1 MPRKTPG
8 LLLTHTAWE
17 IGLVRRIFILPAL
30 AIALCSCITQS
41 AIVKDVH
48 VGDQIAYGPV
58 VTAYYAV
65 FEFLQIRPFYSMKS
79 GYGFETRFDSYGKAS
94 FIEAW
99 SFGKQ
104 LDYSKGASQKGICF
118 QAPCLI
124 EETGIVLVSEADF
137 LAAAQN
143 GFAFALVGK
152 LRRINGN
159 ASAQAFGAVLKLKK
173 QLAPAPS
180 TIQPPPKP
188 YPDLA
193 LELDAKSGEL
203 HPREQ
208 ALYPNEKPRPD

>member
-1 MPRKTPG
+1 VK
-8 LLLTHTAWE
+8 
-17 IGLVRRIFILPAL
+17 RIFILLAL

-79 GYGFETRFDSYGKAS
+79 GYGFETRFNSYGKAS
-94 FIEAW
+94 FVEAW

-104 LDYSKGASQKGICF
+104 LDYSKGVSQKGICF

-124 EETGIVLVSEADF
+124 EETGIVLLSEADF

-152 LRRINGN
+152 LRRINGK
-159 ASAQAFGAVLKLKK
+159 ASAQAFGEVLKLKK
-173 QLAPAPS
+173 QLVAPAAS
-180 TIQPPPKP
+180 TIQLIQPPPKP

-203 HPREQ
+203 RLREE

>member
-1 MPRKTPG
+1 MK
-8 LLLTHTAWE
+8 
-17 IGLVRRIFILPAL
+17 RIFILLAL

-79 GYGFETRFDSYGKAS
+79 GYGFETRFNSYGKAS
-94 FIEAW
+94 FVEAW

-104 LDYSKGASQKGICF
+104 LDYSKGVSQKGICF

-124 EETGIVLVSEADF
+124 EETGIVLLSEADF

-152 LRRINGN
+152 LRRINGK
-159 ASAQAFGAVLKLKK
+159 ASAQAFGEVLKLKK
-173 QLAPAPS
+173 QLVAPAAS
-180 TIQPPPKP
+180 TIQLIQPPPKP

-203 HPREQ
+203 RLREE

>member
-1 MPRKTPG
+1 
-8 LLLTHTAWE
+8 
-17 IGLVRRIFILPAL
+17 VRHVFVLPAL

-79 GYGFETRFDSYGKAS
+79 GYGFETRFNSYGKAS
-94 FIEAW
+94 FLEAW

-104 LDYSKGASQKGICF
+104 LDYSKGVSQKAICF

-124 EETGIVLVSEADF
+124 EETGLVLLEEADF

-143 GFAFALVGK
+143 SFAFALVGK
-152 LRRINGN
+152 FRRINGK
-159 ASAQAFGAVLKLKK
+159 ASAQAFSQVLKLKK

-180 TIQPPPKP
+180 AIQVIEPPPKP

-203 HPREQ
+203 RPREQ
-208 ALYPNEKPRPD
+208 AQISVESD

>member
-1 MPRKTPG
+1 MPRKAADCY
-8 LLLTHTAWE
+8 LYIAWG
-17 IGLVRRIFILPAL
+17 IGLVRRIFVLPAL

-65 FEFLQIRPFYSMKS
+65 LEFLQIRPFYSMKS
-79 GYGFETRFDSYGKAS
+79 GYGFETRFASYGKAS
-94 FIEAW
+94 FIAAW

-104 LDYSKGASQKGICF
+104 LDYSKGVSQKRICF
-118 QAPCLI
+118 QAPCMI
-124 EETGIVLVSEADF
+124 EETGLVLLSEADF
-137 LAAAQN
+137 LAAEQN

-152 LRRINGN
+152 LRRINGK

-173 QLAPAPS
+173 QLAPAAPAVQV
-180 TIQPPPKP
+180 IEPPPKP

-203 HPREQ
+203 RPREQ
-208 ALYPNEKPRPD
+208 VLTLD